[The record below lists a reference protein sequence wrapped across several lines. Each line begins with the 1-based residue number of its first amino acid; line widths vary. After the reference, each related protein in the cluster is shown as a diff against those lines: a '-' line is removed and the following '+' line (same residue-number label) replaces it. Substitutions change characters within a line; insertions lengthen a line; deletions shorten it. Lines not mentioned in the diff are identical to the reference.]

1 MSGISIDGVE
11 YDRVHI
17 VSLKR
22 SFSVLDGPNTG
33 RVQTGEMR
41 RDIIGTYYNYTLKIE
56 PDQSNASIAQYDALY
71 EIISSPAASHTIK
84 VPYGQG
90 WKQFKAYVTSGADNL
105 MLKTD
110 DYSKWDGLEI
120 NFIAMS
126 PERVPV

>member
-1 MSGISIDGVE
+1 MSGISIDGVD
-11 YDRVHI
+11 YVLVHI

-22 SFSVLDGPNTG
+22 SFSVLDGPNSG
-33 RVQTGEMR
+33 RVQTGVMR

-56 PDQSNASIAQYDALY
+56 PDQSNASIAQYDSLY
-71 EIISSPAASHTIK
+71 EIISSPAESHTIK

-110 DYSKWDGLEI
+110 DHSKWDGLEI

-126 PERVPV
+126 PERVLA